1 LRGAEEVKSR
11 VCVVGGGPAGVAV
24 STMLKRY
31 SIDVILFE
39 DREIGGLLNNAWRVE
54 NFPLLSPSSGEILC
68 KKLKDHLSSHNVDVF
83 NEHVVSV
90 RDNMVIT
97 DRSEYSADRVI
108 LATGTRP
115 RRLHDFEVSS
125 NVVYEFRDL
134 PADSKNIAV
143 YGAGDMAFDSA
154 IKARSRSMGV
164 LQFCR
169 GKHVRAIPALVSEA
183 RSSGVD
189 FHSAEPIYHV
199 KSENS
204 KLVIETSSASYLVD
218 GLLICIGRD
227 ARLPEL
233 DNCRYEIIG
242 DARGE
247 PFRQASIA
255 VGDGV
260 RTAMKIAT
268 EW

>member
-1 LRGAEEVKSR
+1 MKRQI
-11 VCVVGGGPAGVAV
+11 CVVGGGPAGVAV

-31 SIDVILFE
+31 SIDVVLFE
-39 DREIGGLLNNAWRVE
+39 YREIGGLLNNAWRVE
-54 NFPLLSPSSGEILC
+54 NFPMLSPSSGETLC
-68 KKLKDHLSSHNVDVF
+68 RKLKEHLSSHSVNVI
-83 NEHVVSV
+83 NERVVSV
-90 RDNMVIT
+90 RNNKVIT

-108 LATGTRP
+108 VATGTQP
-115 RRLHDFEVSS
+115 KRLPDFEVSS

-134 PADSKNIAV
+134 PTDVKVIAI

-154 IKARSRSMGV
+154 IKARSQSMRV

-169 GKHVRAIPALVSEA
+169 RKYVRAIPALVNEA
-183 RSSGVD
+183 RTSGVE
-189 FHSAEPIYHV
+189 FRSEEPVYHV
-199 KSENS
+199 ESDGS
-204 KLVIETSSASYLVD
+204 KLVIKTSSSSYLVD
-218 GLLICIGRD
+218 ALLICVGRD
-227 ARLPEL
+227 AYLPEL
-233 DNCRYEIIG
+233 DNRRYEIIG

-260 RTAMKIAT
+260 RTAMRIAA